1 MRRKKRIVLL
11 TSYILAGFIALGGL
25 AYSYH
30 LKAEEYKLQLEN
42 DYQRAFN
49 EFVIGVSEL
58 NLASKEPEDVAVA
71 AGFHVHGGIREAQWR
86 NALGELLFSSDEFR
100 TPPDSS
106 QGWATTPI
114 CSQKK
119 QAGKTISEEG
129 RITS

>member
-1 MRRKKRIVLL
+1 MRRKKRSVLW

-58 NLASKEPEDVAVA
+58 DTSLQKSLYATSPSLLV
-71 AGFHVHGGIREAQWR
+71 HVHGGIRKAQVAQY
-86 NALGELLFSSDEFR
+86 ALGRAAVFV
-100 TPPDSS
+100 
-106 QGWATTPI
+106 G
-114 CSQKK
+114 
-119 QAGKTISEEG
+119 
-129 RITS
+129 